1 CLQRVATDN
10 HIIYGTVGFYSGNAP
25 MFVHPGLRS
34 MCITRLVIRYIHS
47 ARAIGEI
54 DSARAATTGVAARG
68 PSRSSPVLPLRARS
82 LLIRRHSEL
91 SATDWD
97 TGILARFIAPPSHP
111 LNTRRAAPPVGARYG
126 NAGWDTSSRRALKQ
140 TVHKTAQKLLT
151 HESMGVK
158 MLAAR
163 CGAGR
168 VQHV

>member
-1 CLQRVATDN
+1 MRTIL
-10 HIIYGTVGFYSGNAP
+10 
-25 MFVHPGLRS
+25 
-34 MCITRLVIRYIHS
+34 
-47 ARAIGEI
+47 E
-54 DSARAATTGVAARG
+54 
-68 PSRSSPVLPLRARS
+68 

-111 LNTRRAAPPVGARYG
+111 LHTRRAAPPVGARYG

-168 VQHV
+168 KLPDVGFRKVEGQRERDKQVGQIIDSGYLEWKWNGPAGCLSQKTGNDDAI